1 MSKLSSSASRILDYV
16 RSAVAT
22 EAAAEPEAREISRLL
37 MSGQMSDDLVLQ
49 AATFLN
55 TPVEDMW
62 RLRALLNAIDDDLLA
77 NERS

>member
-16 RSAVAT
+16 RSAVAA
-22 EAAAEPEAREISRLL
+22 EAEAEPEAREISRLL

-49 AATFLN
+49 ASMFLK

-77 NERS
+77 NER